1 MTRGAAVRRLSGC
14 NRCGVSASCP
24 RVFAPAH
31 SQLKPACSMS
41 LPAEAASTVVT
52 VRPASGACR
61 RRATSASAPQA
72 PVQRVHVSS
81 SPTA

>member
-1 MTRGAAVRRLSGC
+1 MTRGDRRQAAERL
-14 NRCGVSASCP
+14 NRWGVSAGCRS
-24 RVFAPAH
+24 VFAPAQ

-41 LPAEAASTVVT
+41 LPADAASTVDT
-52 VRPASGACR
+52 VRPAYGACSM
-61 RRATSASAPQA
+61 RATSASALHA